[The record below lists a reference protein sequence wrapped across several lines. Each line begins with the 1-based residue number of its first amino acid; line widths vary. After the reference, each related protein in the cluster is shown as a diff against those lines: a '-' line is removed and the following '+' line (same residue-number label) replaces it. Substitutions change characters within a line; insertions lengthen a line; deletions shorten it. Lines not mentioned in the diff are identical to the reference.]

1 MNMHKTMNKTIKSI
15 LIANRGE
22 IACRV
27 IRTCKKLGI
36 KTIAI
41 YADTDAN
48 AQHVILS
55 DHAIAL
61 QGLTAQE
68 TYLNQDKIIQI
79 AKDIQADAIHPGY
92 GFLSENADFAEKV
105 EHANIIFIGPKS
117 ITIRQMGDKAA
128 SKKLMAASHVP
139 MLPGYEG
146 DNQNDDFLLEQAQKI
161 GFPLILKP
169 SAGGGGKGMKIVHN
183 VEDFLP
189 QLQSGRREA
198 LSSFGDARIILE
210 RYLSNPRHIEVQ
222 VFGDSFGHVI
232 HLFER
237 ECTLQRRYQKIIEE
251 APSVNLPFELREKIC
266 QTAVKAAE
274 SVNYLGA
281 GTVEFLLD
289 QDHNFYFMEMN
300 TRLQVEHPVTEMITG
315 LDLVAWQIW
324 VAEGKPLQREQR
336 PDTPI
341 GHAMEARLYAED
353 PSQNFL
359 PSTGIL
365 TPLSFPDERIDI
377 GIQEF
382 DKISHYFDPMIGKL
396 VVWGEDRDQA
406 VKKLESALQQTI
418 IGGVKT
424 NVPFLRHLL
433 THPQIQAW
441 NVDVTFIDRH
451 LNELLPPIFEP
462 KEKHWLCIAL
472 GVILSRQSVDQN
484 SPWSICDNFRINMS
498 KTETIPLQYNDIIQ
512 NIIVTHLD
520 DSYLMSLDQIYKI
533 TGRLKDKKL
542 SISINNET
550 FNVDFYIQNQS
561 YILIFEGQILSFKTP
576 SSFLSSDDHKDAGHT
591 MAPMTGKVVDI
602 LVSIGDDVTKG
613 KELVILEA
621 MKMEHIIR
629 AHNDGKIISIHYH
642 VGDVV
647 EEGVELMEIEL
658 PKAS

>member
-1 MNMHKTMNKTIKSI
+1 MTNNNIKSI

-27 IRTCKKLGI
+27 IRTCQKLGI
-36 KTIAI
+36 RTIAL

-48 AQHVILS
+48 AQHVKQA

-79 AKDIQADAIHPGY
+79 AKDINVDAIHPGY

-105 EHANIIFIGPKS
+105 ELANIIFIGPKS

-128 SKKLMAASHVP
+128 SKKLMATSHIP

-146 DNQNDDFLLEQAQKI
+146 DNQSDEYLLEQAQKI

-169 SAGGGGKGMKIVHN
+169 SAGGGGKGMKIVHKID
-183 VEDFLP
+183 DFLP
-189 QLQSGRREA
+189 QLHSGRREA
-198 LSSFGDARIILE
+198 ISSFGNARIILE

-222 VFGDSFGHVI
+222 VFGDAFGHVI

-251 APSVNLPFELREKIC
+251 APSVNLPFELRQKIC
-266 QTAVKAAE
+266 ETAVKAAE

-289 QDHNFYFMEMN
+289 QNHHFYFMEMN

-336 PDTPI
+336 PDTPL

-353 PSQNFL
+353 PTQNFL

-365 TPLSFPDERIDI
+365 SPLSFPNERVDI
-377 GIQEF
+377 GVQEF
-382 DKISHYFDPMIGKL
+382 DKISHHFDPMIGKL
-396 VVWGEDRDQA
+396 VVWGEDRNQA
-406 VKKLESALQQTI
+406 IQKLETALQKTI

-424 NVPFLRHLL
+424 NITFLRHLL
-433 THPQIQAW
+433 QHPEIQAW

-451 LNELLPPIFEP
+451 LNELLPPVFEP
-462 KEKHWLCIAL
+462 KDIHWLCVAL
-472 GVILSRQSVDQN
+472 GAILSRNQN
-484 SPWSICDNFRINMS
+484 RIQTTPWTINDNFRVNMP
-498 KTETIPLQYNDIIQ
+498 KTETISLHHNETTQ
-512 NIIVTHLD
+512 NIIVQHLD
-520 DSYLMSLDQIYKI
+520 DHFMMSLNQTYKI
-533 TGRLKDKKL
+533 QGTLENKKL
-542 SISINNET
+542 SITIDSKA
-550 FNVDFYIQNQS
+550 FHVDFYIQNQT
-561 YILIFEGQILSFKTP
+561 YALIFEGQILNFKKP
-576 SSFLSSDDHKDAGHT
+576 IPFSLSDNNNQDAGHT

-602 LVSIGDDVTKG
+602 LVNIGDAVTKG

-629 AHNDGKIISIHYH
+629 AHNDGKIISIHYG

-647 EEGVELMEIEL
+647 EEGVELLEIEL
-658 PKAS
+658 AKAS

>member
-1 MNMHKTMNKTIKSI
+1 MINMMNKNIKSI

-48 AQHVILS
+48 AQHVMLS
-55 DHAIAL
+55 DHAISL

-79 AKDIQADAIHPGY
+79 AKDIKADAIHPGY

-105 EHANIIFIGPKS
+105 EQANIIFIGPKS

-128 SKKLMAASHVP
+128 SKKLMASSHVP

-169 SAGGGGKGMKIVHN
+169 SAGGGGKGMKIVHK

-289 QDHNFYFMEMN
+289 QDNHFYFMEMN

-324 VAEGKPLQREQR
+324 VAEDKPLQREQR
-336 PDTPI
+336 PDMPL

-359 PSTGIL
+359 PSTGTL
-365 TPLSFPDERIDI
+365 SPLSFPDERVDI
-377 GIQEF
+377 GVQEF

-396 VVWGEDRDQA
+396 IVWGEDRGQA

-424 NVPFLRHLL
+424 NIPFLRHLL

-451 LNELLPPIFEP
+451 LSELLPPVFEP
-462 KEKHWLCIAL
+462 KEMHWLSIAL
-472 GVILSRQSVDQN
+472 GIILSRQPSDQN
-484 SPWSICDNFRINMS
+484 SPWSICDNFRINMP
-498 KTETIPLQYNDIIQ
+498 KTETLKLQYNDIMQ
-512 NIIVTHLD
+512 DIVINHLG
-520 DSYLMSLDQIYKI
+520 DSFLMTLDQTYKI
-533 TGRLKDKKL
+533 KGTLKDKKL
-542 SISINNET
+542 SITINNNT
-550 FNVDFYIQNQS
+550 FYVDFYIQNQI
-561 YILIFEGQILSFKTP
+561 YILISEGQILSFKKP
-576 SSFLSSDDHKDAGHT
+576 DSFLIDNDHSKDAGHT

-602 LVSIGDDVTKG
+602 LVNIGDDVIKG